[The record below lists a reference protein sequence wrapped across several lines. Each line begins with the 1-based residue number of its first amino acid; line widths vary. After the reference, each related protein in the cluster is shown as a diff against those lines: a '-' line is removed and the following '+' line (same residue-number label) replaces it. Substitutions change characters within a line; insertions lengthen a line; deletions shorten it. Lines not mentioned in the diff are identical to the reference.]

1 MERIY
6 VISKNKTRSW
16 LWLSYELLISKF
28 RLKLKKVGET
38 YRPFRYDLNQILYDY
53 IVEVT
58 NRIKGLDLA
67 DRVPEE
73 LWMEVCNIAQEIQG
87 LCTGCS
93 LPFGTLFHL
102 ISTWL
107 PHLDIFS
114 WTWSSQGDCPMFFSK
129 FGKALDII
137 SSTNFSAPFSRLSFG
152 DSHYIYVG
160 VYLVTIH
167 LIVSHRSL
175 QLYISFLFFL
185 LFRLGN
191 FYWPILRLTECS

>member
-1 MERIY
+1 
-6 VISKNKTRSW
+6 
-16 LWLSYELLISKF
+16 
-28 RLKLKKVGET
+28 
-38 YRPFRYDLNQILYDY
+38 
-53 IVEVT
+53 
-58 NRIKGLDLA
+58 
-67 DRVPEE
+67 
-73 LWMEVCNIAQEIQG
+73 
-87 LCTGCS
+87 
-93 LPFGTLFHL
+93 
-102 ISTWL
+102 
-107 PHLDIFS
+107 
-114 WTWSSQGDCPMFFSK
+114 MFFSK

-191 FYWPILRLTECS
+191 FY